1 MPNISVQ
8 RPISILVYEDLEGAF
23 EHLTQ
28 VFGLGPG
35 ELMRDGD
42 GRVVHGEIQAGDG
55 VIWLHLE
62 SPEFGLSSPRNL
74 GGCSATIAV
83 MVDDVDAHHRH
94 ASAHGADVVSD
105 PIDES
110 YGYRE
115 YGARDPE
122 GGLWSFMKP
131 LG

>member
-1 MPNISVQ
+1 MTVPNISVQ

-62 SPEFGLSSPRNL
+62 SRSSACPHPETWVAARRRSRSWSTTSTP
-74 GGCSATIAV
+74 TIA
-83 MVDDVDAHHRH
+83 MPRPTAPT
-94 ASAHGADVVSD
+94 S
-105 PIDES
+105 
-110 YGYRE
+110 
-115 YGARDPE
+115 
-122 GGLWSFMKP
+122 
-131 LG
+131 